1 MVDVWWMYGGCMVD
15 VGCLE
20 ASLASLASHTLR
32 RVWLARLFGG
42 VVNRGFP
49 DVVVLFP
56 EGAWERD
63 WALL

>member
-1 MVDVWWMYGGCMVD
+1 MVDVWWMYGGRMVD
-15 VGCLE
+15 VGRLE
-20 ASLASLASHTLR
+20 ASLASHTLR

-42 VVNRGFP
+42 MVNRGYP

-56 EGAWERD
+56 EGAWERG